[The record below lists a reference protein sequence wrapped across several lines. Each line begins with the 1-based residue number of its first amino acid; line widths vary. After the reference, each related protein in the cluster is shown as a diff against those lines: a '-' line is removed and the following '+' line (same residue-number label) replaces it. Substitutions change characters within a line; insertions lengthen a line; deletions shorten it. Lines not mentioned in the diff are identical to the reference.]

1 MIKRE
6 LAKDPKLAD
15 QSWDRFL
22 PKLPKKSLSKRRKPH
37 IIHDKKKDKPLF
49 PPPQQP
55 RKIDLQMESGEY
67 FLKGWEKKAKEKE
80 GKEVARMEKKHEHLE
95 ERKKD
100 FVPPVE
106 DVPKKKKRKT
116 ETDGGGDG
124 EIARE
129 KKSSK
134 RKKVAEDDAEV
145 PKKKKKKST
154 TEEEDKE
161 SKPKSKKVKSKD

>member
-6 LAKDPKLAD
+6 LAKDPKLVN

-37 IIHDKKKDKPLF
+37 VIHDKKNKPLF

-80 GKEVARMEKKHEHLE
+80 GKETARIEKKREREE

-100 FVPPVE
+100 FIPPKEEVPRKKRKVE
-106 DVPKKKKRKT
+106 DSEINVEGQKLKRKNDEDQMTKKKKRK
-116 ETDGGGDG
+116 
-124 EIARE
+124 
-129 KKSSK
+129 
-134 RKKVAEDDAEV
+134 V
-145 PKKKKKKST
+145 
-154 TEEEDKE
+154 
-161 SKPKSKKVKSKD
+161 

>member
-6 LAKDPKLAD
+6 LAKDPKLAN

-37 IIHDKKKDKPLF
+37 VIHDKKNKPLF

-67 FLKGWEKKAKEKE
+67 FLKGWEKKSKENE
-80 GKEVARMEKKHEHLE
+80 GKETARIERKREREE

-100 FVPPVE
+100 FIPPKE
-106 DVPKKKKRKT
+106 EVPKKKKRKT
-116 ETDGGGDG
+116 E
-124 EIARE
+124 EIDEEDLTRRVKGKNE
-129 KKSSK
+129 EDKSMP
-134 RKKVAEDDAEV
+134 R
-145 PKKKKKKST
+145 KKKKGMRSEENAEKKL
-154 TEEEDKE
+154 
-161 SKPKSKKVKSKD
+161 KKG

>member
-6 LAKDPKLAD
+6 LAKDPKLAN

-22 PKLPKKSLSKRRKPH
+22 PKLPKKSLSKRRKPR
-37 IIHDKKKDKPLF
+37 IIREKKDKPLF

-80 GKEVARMEKKHEHLE
+80 GKETAKLEKKQEREE

-100 FVPPVE
+100 FVPPREEVPRKKKRKLE
-106 DVPKKKKRKT
+106 DGEVNGDEQKVKRKNDEDQVTKKKKKKTTQSGETDVMKKKKRKM
-116 ETDGGGDG
+116 
-124 EIARE
+124 
-129 KKSSK
+129 
-134 RKKVAEDDAEV
+134 
-145 PKKKKKKST
+145 
-154 TEEEDKE
+154 
-161 SKPKSKKVKSKD
+161 